1 MRSAHRLP
9 GAGRPLACAVLVSV
23 CALLSA
29 CGADQEELQAWMD
42 QQRRE
47 VKPSVEPLEPPKKF
61 SPEPYDGSLSVD
73 PFNPQKMEVALKQE
87 TRQTSA
93 LLAAEQRRR
102 REPLEAF
109 PLDGMSMVGS
119 LRSRGGPVALL
130 RVEGLL
136 YQVKPGDYIGQN
148 FGKVVRVG
156 ETELE
161 LREVVQDAAGEW
173 VERRSTLQL
182 QDQGQEKVR

>member
-1 MRSAHRLP
+1 MRRARK
-9 GAGRPLACAVLVSV
+9 AWVDGRPAAGLLVVLACA
-23 CALLSA
+23 ALA
-29 CGADQEELQAWMD
+29 GCGADQEELQAWMD

-61 SPEPYDGSLSVD
+61 SPEPYDGALSVD

-130 RVEGLL
+130 RVDGLL

-182 QDQGQEKVR
+182 QEQGQEKVR